1 MSINKKISVIVPAT
15 SANMGSGFDS
25 IGLALDLWNELTV
38 TSGKFSFNIH
48 GEGENE
54 LPKDESNLVYL
65 GVKSVYDLIGESVP
79 SLTFL
84 CNNKIPF
91 SRGMGSSSAAIVSGL
106 LVGNYI
112 SNSKLTNE
120 KIFELAA
127 NIEGH
132 ADNVAPAIYG
142 GCSIGIKDEKNGWII
157 DKVNIKSKLNAVIFI
172 PDMILN
178 TDESRMSLHSEISR
192 TDAVYNIGRAAL
204 LVNSLSSGNYD
215 LLKFATQDKLHQKQ
229 RSKTYRAM
237 PYIIEAGIRG
247 GAYCCY
253 LSGSG
258 SSIIALSDKR
268 EYTIGYEMAETART
282 FGINGKTMV
291 VPISDSGARV
301 KV

>member
-1 MSINKKISVIVPAT
+1 MNENKKISVIVPAT

-25 IGLALDLWNELTV
+25 IGLALDLWNELTIS
-38 TSGKFSFNIH
+38 SGNFAFEIS

-54 LPKDESNLVYL
+54 LPVDESNLIYI
-65 GVKSVYDLIGESVP
+65 GIKSVYDFIQEPVP
-79 SLTFL
+79 SLNFF

-106 LVGNYI
+106 LAANYL
-112 SNSKLTNE
+112 SESKLSNE

-132 ADNVAPAIYG
+132 ADNVAPAIFG
-142 GCSIGIKDEKNGWII
+142 GCSIGIKDEKNGWVI
-157 DKVNIKSKLNAVIFI
+157 DKVKIKSKLNAVIFI
-172 PDMILN
+172 PEIILN
-178 TDESRMSLHSEISR
+178 TDESRMSLSSKISR
-192 TDAVYNIGRAAL
+192 TDAVHNIGRVAL
-204 LVNSLSSGNYD
+204 LVNALNSGKYD

-229 RSKTYRAM
+229 RSKKYKAM
-237 PYIIEAGIRG
+237 PYIIEAALRG
-247 GAYCCY
+247 GAYCSF

-282 FGINGKTMV
+282 FGINGKTLV
-291 VPISDSGARV
+291 IPISDSGAKV
-301 KV
+301 KA